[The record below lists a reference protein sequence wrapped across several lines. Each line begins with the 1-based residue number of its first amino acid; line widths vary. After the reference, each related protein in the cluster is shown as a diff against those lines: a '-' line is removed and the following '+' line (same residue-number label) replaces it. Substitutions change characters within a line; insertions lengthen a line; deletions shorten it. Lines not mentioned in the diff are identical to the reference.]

1 MGIYDG
7 LLRVYRNL
15 RLVHMNL
22 RLVHMNLRLV
32 HMNLRLVHM
41 NALCFSSIDLNTSL
55 LQPLCLSKWYCIKQ
69 ESRYRLL
76 LENKNTFCHC
86 IIWLFLISPPFHP
99 LEKIITQ
106 ALCCSTST
114 EKLECAP
121 RLHCHAMKKAI
132 KEGKIWYNNISSNE
146 HHILCSHIALLQWHI
161 WQPKLLD
168 MLRSKWVGG
177 PTEEGFQASSPN
189 EGGGAKG

>member
-7 LLRVYRNL
+7 LLRVYR
-15 RLVHMNL
+15 
-22 RLVHMNLRLV
+22 NLRLV

-69 ESRYRLL
+69 ESRYRSLL
-76 LENKNTFCHC
+76 DAKNTFWLCR
-86 IIWLFLISPPFHP
+86 IWLFLTSPPFHP
-99 LEKIITQ
+99 LEKIIWQ

-114 EKLECAP
+114 EKLEFAP

-132 KEGKIWYNNISSNE
+132 KEGKIWYNNDSSNE
-146 HHILCSHIALLQWHI
+146 HHILCSHIVAITYL
-161 WQPKLLD
+161 
-168 MLRSKWVGG
+168 
-177 PTEEGFQASSPN
+177 A
-189 EGGGAKG
+189 A